1 MASFLNLYNEVEY
14 KIKHAII
21 RLDEYRAKI
30 SLLHKENEQLKRENA
45 TLQEQV
51 IELNEK
57 YKLLTLTQTL
67 LKKEDKTDIKK
78 KINDLVREID
88 NCIMLLNK

>member
-1 MASFLNLYNEVEY
+1 MASFLSLYNEVEY
-14 KIKHAII
+14 KIKQATV

-30 SLLHKENEQLKRENA
+30 SLLSKENEQLKRENA
-45 TLQEQV
+45 TLREQV
-51 IELNEK
+51 TELNEK

-67 LKKEDKTDIKK
+67 LKKEDKTEIKK

>member
-1 MASFLNLYNEVEY
+1 MASFLSLYSEIEY
-14 KIKHAII
+14 KVKHAII

-30 SLLHKENEQLKRENA
+30 SLLTKENEQLKRENA
-45 TLQEQV
+45 ALQEQV
-51 IELNEK
+51 AEFNEK

-88 NCIMLLNK
+88 NCILLLNK